1 VCFINITNNLEP
13 SEILKV
19 LSIPLLV
26 HLAESA
32 NKEVQEQA
40 IWVLGNIA
48 GSGTP
53 FRDEV
58 LDCPSALPTLS
69 KKLRSS
75 SLPVARITSWTV
87 SNLSRGSPP
96 PSWHLVSP
104 LFPTLFSLLSPSG
117 DSEVLSNL
125 LWSLVYFTES
135 HMSLLPPLPATSQ
148 SSLFSLLPEGTNTHK
163 VLVVR
168 ILGNFFGSD
177 YHVQDFVNLG
187 VIPELKNC
195 LLTGTPMLQKDAC
208 WCLSNALAGKHVK
221 GRRRR
226 RVNQLR
232 RKEEEGGGRGVKGGE
247 EEVRKGLQVGGELGH
262 ETRKGRSQEGG

>member
-1 VCFINITNNLEP
+1 MCFIYLTNNHEP

-26 HLAESA
+26 HLAKST

-48 GSGTP
+48 GSGTS

-58 LDCPSALPTLS
+58 LDCPSVLPTLS

-87 SNLSRGSPP
+87 SNLTRFSPP
-96 PSWHLVSP
+96 PSWNIVSP

-125 LWSLVYFTES
+125 LWSLVYLTES
-135 HMSLLPPLPATSQ
+135 YMSLLPPLPATYQ
-148 SSLFSLLPEGTNTHK
+148 SSLFSLLPKGTNTHK
-163 VLVVR
+163 VHVVQ
-168 ILGNFFGSD
+168 ILGNFFRSD

-187 VIPELKNC
+187 VIPELKNY
-195 LLTGTPMLQKDAC
+195 LRTPMLKKDAC
-208 WCLSNALAGKHVK
+208 WCLSNALTGKHVK

-232 RKEEEGGGRGVKGGE
+232 RKEEEGGGRGVKGGDRE
-247 EEVRKGLQVGGELGH
+247 EGRK
-262 ETRKGRSQEGG
+262 KSRS